1 MPYEHQLK
9 MIVDGFANTS
19 HDFATWAKFLDLRVD
34 VIGGGLADHFHGA
47 PHVSPPP
54 HSPKHPYPLPSVSLQ
69 NAAALLADIAD
80 CQAAMLPMAHG
91 LNLRPADPDFAE
103 KTLGK
108 SLTDSQLLLLILS
121 WQHLDIGIFKTFM
134 RLYGLTPTDSPLAPQ
149 PGPASEERLCALIV
163 SWLEVIDED
172 VNTFVVNQNFPKK
185 TPTPVL
191 RADAYPVPGGDAYH
205 DALANLEK
213 QYHRLVDNYLM
224 LLSVLP
230 YHLLLANP

>member
-34 VIGGGLADHFHGA
+34 ALGFGPAQHFHGA

-54 HSPKHPYPLPSVSLQ
+54 NSRQPYALPSVSLQ
-69 NAAALLADIAD
+69 NAATLLADIAD

-108 SLTDSQLLLLILS
+108 SLTDSQLLLLILN

-134 RLYGLTPTDSPLAPQ
+134 RLYGLTPTDLPPAPQ
-149 PGPASEERLCALIV
+149 PGPSSEKRLCAVIV
-163 SWLEVIDED
+163 SWLEVINAD
-172 VNTFVVNQNFPKK
+172 VNSFVVNQNFLKK

-191 RADAYPVPGGDAYH
+191 RANTYPVPGGDAYH

-213 QYHRLVDNYLM
+213 HYHRLVDNYL
-224 LLSVLP
+224 LLLTVLP
-230 YHLLLANP
+230 YHLLLADP